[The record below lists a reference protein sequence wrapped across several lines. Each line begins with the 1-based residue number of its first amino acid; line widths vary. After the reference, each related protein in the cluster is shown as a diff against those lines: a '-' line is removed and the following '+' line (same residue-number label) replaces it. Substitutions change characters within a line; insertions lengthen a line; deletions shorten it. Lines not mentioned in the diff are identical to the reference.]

1 MKEEI
6 IRLLNKLSDRDLR
19 GILYVLQTLTKEEV
33 QHEKAAFK
41 KAETAAWED
50 FEREM
55 EEIGKD
61 LKSAFAKVN

>member
-41 KAETAAWED
+41 KAETAAWEKLPH
-50 FEREM
+50 RTTQPLM
-55 EEIGKD
+55 KT
-61 LKSAFAKVN
+61 KTV

>member
-33 QHEKAAFK
+33 QHESGNHLRGK
-41 KAETAAWED
+41 KID
-50 FEREM
+50 PLRVDPSVSRE
-55 EEIGKD
+55 IQKG
-61 LKSAFAKVN
+61 